1 MAVND
6 LLSEDNLDL
15 LPGPE
20 ATAFRSEVV
29 SPQHQWRG
37 DPMRGAEYTYGPTVP
52 SREPINDIQLTGLFT
67 HDAAGVASRYGV
79 HPSIAPFPSAGAEDD
94 NGMRMGRAHMQGLLR
109 AQKAYAMNLATRDP
123 QAAGVALADMDGMRD
138 GFNALVA
145 EGWNGRDAA
154 HTIGM
159 VGRVF
164 GGYGNTAENARLLKR
179 FADSRGVDMQT
190 AGNELWSLQK
200 NFGAG
205 YLTDYGFTGKV
216 TPDSAHYE
224 NIRDNFTDFLSAMW
238 KVEQQYDWQFN
249 QATYRDVFNRCRGI
263 AADLDLA
270 GLSVKGVGAEAIVRA
285 ALKENGSLNDDAMLS
300 APVTQ
305 LMQSRARDRAL
316 VSLAPGLT
324 MDTASNP
331 FGTGSAGTTAKE
343 RAEQDAD
350 DHDFGLVRSLR
361 QALFRHRAHS
371 VNEGLGA
378 DDFKDFSTLRKDF
391 ANSFRMF
398 STGSA
403 RVNDDTFLK
412 LADGVI
418 RHVAAGEATSV
429 VEAAKELAES
439 GGVDQDQ
446 ADALATWSRAL
457 VMDTAE
463 GDRALRETAY
473 PFVEEIAMNAGVS
486 MKDPA
491 IAPFVARAYS
501 MVRRTLLDRRVV
513 ADLNG
518 LGDEVS
524 DEMLWK
530 DVRDRLAPMT
540 RQLQLAARHKNEQA
554 QLQAQAM
561 TEARQRAKEEGN

>member
-1 MAVND
+1 MAMTDFLN
-6 LLSEDNLDL
+6 EENLDM

-29 SPQHQWRG
+29 GPQHQWSDAAPG
-37 DPMRGAEYTYGPTVP
+37 FGSAFGSPSVP
-52 SREPINDIQLTGLFT
+52 SREPINDIQLQGLFT

-79 HPSIAPFPSAGAEDD
+79 YPSLAPFPTAGAGDD
-94 NGMRMGRAHMQGLLR
+94 NGMRMGRTHMQGLLK

-154 HTIGM
+154 HAVGM
-159 VGRVF
+159 SMRVF
-164 GGYGNTAENARLLKR
+164 GGAGNLAENARLLKR

-224 NIRDNFTDFLSAMW
+224 NIRNNFSDFLSAMW
-238 KVEQQYDWQFN
+238 KVEQHYNWQFDE
-249 QATYRDVFNRCRGI
+249 ATYRDVFNRCRGI

-270 GLSVKGVGAEAIVRA
+270 KLSVKGVGAEAIVRA

-305 LMQSRARDRAL
+305 LMQSRSRDRAL
-316 VSLAPGLT
+316 VSLAPGLA

-331 FGTGSAGTTAKE
+331 FGTESIGTTAKE

-350 DHDFGLVRSLR
+350 DRDFGLVRSLR

-378 DDFKDFSTLRKDF
+378 DNFKDFSTLRKDF

-403 RVNDDTFLK
+403 HVDDDTFLK

-439 GGVDQDQ
+439 NEVDQGQ

-473 PFVEEIAMNAGVS
+473 PFIEQIAMGAGVS

-513 ADLNG
+513 ADLDG

-524 DEMLWK
+524 DEVLWK
-530 DVRDRLAPMT
+530 DVKARLDPMIE
-540 RQLQLAARHKNEQA
+540 QLRHAAEYKNAQLAA
-554 QLQAQAM
+554 QAQA
-561 TEARQRAKEEGN
+561 RKGSQDL